1 MTADL
6 SCPLLGIFGNDDRAP
21 NVEQVNQHEEQLKKY
36 GKDYEFHR
44 YDNAGNGIWYYYTP
58 PYRVEQGMDSWEK
71 TFNFFE
77 KVLYVLCAIE
87 RK

>member
-36 GKDYEFHR
+36 DKDYEFHR
-44 YDNAGNGIWYYYTP
+44 YDNAGHGIWYYYTP
-58 PYRVEQGMDSWEK
+58 LYRVEQAMDSWAK
-71 TFNFFE
+71 TFKFFE
-77 KVLYVLCAIE
+77 KHLLA
-87 RK
+87 